1 MKHCFVLLLAALPL
15 LYSCQESFSVYDT
28 GKVVTGEAS
37 NIGAYSVILSGSI
50 QDESLKDAEFGVVYT
65 LHDNPDASDKLF
77 RQWEG
82 TAMCTTPLKGNT
94 FSVEV
99 KGIKSE
105 SLIYYRA
112 FAKKGSKY
120 IMGDVKSFTS
130 RKISITGEE
139 FEVSDIQTNSAK
151 VGIKFSTDTNE
162 DIPFAVFFIIK
173 ETDWNDWGS
182 MYVADL
188 GDDGYYRATIENLF
202 MDREYEIKAEYSI
215 IAGVSFYSNIYRFST
230 AGLDIRTKL
239 LPPERIEQMYA
250 TLGAEATVVTPGFMA
265 DGGQIFWSDTATTLD
280 ELINTGYKARQLL
293 EEGNTTLPLFFTIGP
308 LKDDTEYYY
317 TIGFWTTYGEKPFF
331 TEVGSFRTTT
341 YNYIAE
347 PVDLGLSVKWSE
359 FNLGA
364 TSPEEY
370 GAYFSWGETSP
381 KYEYNWE
388 NYKWAG
394 SGEDIVTKYCPAG
407 ENDHW
412 SGSGLCDDKNSLD
425 MEDDAARVLLGGGWR
440 IPSVAEC
447 EELLRECA
455 ISYQSRRGDW
465 GDDIWGW
472 KVTGP
477 NGNSIFL
484 PAAGLRI
491 TYISDPDFQLHNEL
505 YNAEQTYGVYQ
516 TRDAYYPPEPIFD
529 WSAGLKILIIDCG
542 SFTQGTIG
550 SNYRHSGIPIRP
562 VL

>member
-1 MKHCFVLLLAALPL
+1 MVGKDEAKRHLRTLPGQGPCLSRPILAKPSQVCAISSQVTHLLSQFRFFRPNCDANRSLTAQNVAV
-15 LYSCQESFSVYDT
+15 QRFFSD
-28 GKVVTGEAS
+28 
-37 NIGAYSVILSGSI
+37 LRR
-50 QDESLKDAEFGVVYT
+50 F
-65 LHDNPDASDKLF
+65 
-77 RQWEG
+77 
-82 TAMCTTPLKGNT
+82 TPRPGT
-94 FSVEV
+94 FSC
-99 KGIKSE
+99 G
-105 SLIYYRA
+105 
-112 FAKKGSKY
+112 
-120 IMGDVKSFTS
+120 
-130 RKISITGEE
+130 
-139 FEVSDIQTNSAK
+139 
-151 VGIKFSTDTNE
+151 
-162 DIPFAVFFIIK
+162 
-173 ETDWNDWGS
+173 
-182 MYVADL
+182 
-188 GDDGYYRATIENLF
+188 
-202 MDREYEIKAEYSI
+202 
-215 IAGVSFYSNIYRFST
+215 
-230 AGLDIRTKL
+230 
-239 LPPERIEQMYA
+239 
-250 TLGAEATVVTPGFMA
+250 
-265 DGGQIFWSDTATTLD
+265 
-280 ELINTGYKARQLL
+280 
-293 EEGNTTLPLFFTIGP
+293 
-308 LKDDTEYYY
+308 
-317 TIGFWTTYGEKPFF
+317 
-331 TEVGSFRTTT
+331 
-341 YNYIAE
+341 

-465 GDDIWGW
+465 GDDILGW

-516 TRDAYYPPEPIFD
+516 TRDASYPPEPIFD
-529 WSAGLKILIIDCG
+529 WSASLKILIIDCG
-542 SFTQGTIG
+542 SFTQGAIG
-550 SNYRHSGIPIRP
+550 GNYRHSGIPIRP